1 MMSLLVANLLH
12 GLVALS
18 WAAGVRRF
26 AGPLSPTLWADVLR
40 LCLGLPPLVA
50 VLRLLG
56 LPPPPEALAT
66 LRVDLWTEAA
76 LNGSVV
82 TQALV
87 GTLLAGTAALF
98 FVQEAGPAWR
108 LRRGRM
114 RHDAVHDP
122 DLSRVTGEVI
132 ARLRT
137 AGLAPATG
145 RIPLAQRLETDDSVA
160 GLTGVVEPVVVASR
174 GLLTALDE
182 REREATV
189 AHELAHWVRGGN
201 LGLLFVWGLRA
212 LQIPSPGALV
222 LFRAL
227 VEAEEAACDEV
238 AARVTGRPAAMAS
251 ALIKAHA
258 HPFAPDGAGVL
269 QRAQTEVLRHA
280 ELQSTRARVRGL
292 LDGDPHE
299 HPAVGLRVTTVVV
312 LLALLWSIG

>member
-50 VLRLLG
+50 LLRLLG
-56 LPPPPEALAT
+56 LPRPPEALTT
-66 LRVDLWTEAA
+66 LRVDLWTEAI
-76 LNGSVV
+76 LNGGLVSHL
-82 TQALV
+82 LV

-98 FVQEAGPAWR
+98 LVQEAGPAWR

-114 RHDAVHDP
+114 RHEAAQDP
-122 DLSRVTGEVI
+122 ELSRVNEGVLG
-132 ARLRT
+132 RLRA
-137 AGLAPATG
+137 AGVAPVRG
-145 RIPLAQRLETDDSVA
+145 RAPHARRLETDDAVA
-160 GLTGVVEPVVVASR
+160 GLVGIIEPVVVASR
-174 GLLTALDE
+174 GLLGALDE
-182 REREATV
+182 QEREATV
-189 AHELAHWVRGGN
+189 AHELAHWARGGN
-201 LGLLFVWGLRA
+201 LDVLFVWGLRA
-212 LQIPSPGALV
+212 LQAPSPGALV

-227 VEAEEAACDEV
+227 VEAEEAACDDI
-238 AARVTGRPAAMAS
+238 AARVTRRPAALAS

-258 HPFAPDGAGVL
+258 HPAVPMGAGL
-269 QRAQTEVLRHA
+269 LMRAQAEVLRHA
-280 ELQSTRARVRGL
+280 ELQSTRARVVRL
-292 LDGDPHE
+292 LNGDPHD